1 MRNKNCILC
10 KYRKDE
16 RACLDAIKSDAY
28 HCPTLS
34 NLWYGKLIYHFPFN
48 LIFKIQ
54 VVIWG
59 WRTDK
64 EFAEKGGTLC

>member
-1 MRNKNCILC
+1 MKDKNCILC

-16 RACLDAIKSDAY
+16 DACWAAIRSDKY
-28 HCPTLS
+28 RCPTLS

-54 VVIWG
+54 VLIWER
-59 WRTDK
+59 RTDK
-64 EFAEKGGTLC
+64 EYAESSGI